1 MGPVFDLGVGVVI
14 FVCLFV
20 CLQYGLGRDRDESVD
35 LYSISFG
42 CILLGRTRSVFMN
55 DNVTAVS
62 VLFGGRSTSNA
73 KTPTRRVRLDTG
85 CTRNWKQAPVLNNFF
100 SLCLMAYA

>member
-35 LYSISFG
+35 LFSISLG

-55 DNVTAVS
+55 DNVTTVS
-62 VLFGGRSTSNA
+62 VLFCGRSTSNV
-73 KTPTRRVRLDTG
+73 KTPTR
-85 CTRNWKQAPVLNNFF
+85 
-100 SLCLMAYA
+100 